1 MIKQTISA
9 ISIAVL
15 TTLASAVTTNAAII
29 PSDTDVIVSEND
41 DTSKEATDEVAID
54 KIIAIENSVKLT
66 DKIVAENRNKN
77 IMLSPTSLN
86 FALGMIAEGAKG
98 ETKEALKEY
107 LGTDDFAAYAT
118 K

>member
-1 MIKQTISA
+1 MTKQK
-9 ISIAVL
+9 L
-15 TTLASAVTTNAAII
+15 TAMAMAALTALTPAATTNAAIV

-41 DTSKEATDEVAID
+41 DTSKEATDEVTID
-54 KIIAIENSVKLT
+54 KIMAIENSVKLT
-66 DKIVAENRNKN
+66 DKIAAENRNKN

-107 LGTDDFAAYAT
+107 LGSH
-118 K
+118 

>member
-15 TTLASAVTTNAAII
+15 TTLAPAVTTNAAII

-66 DKIVAENRNKN
+66 DKIAAENRNKRRKRGDKRSFKRISWN
-77 IMLSPTSLN
+77 R
-86 FALGMIAEGAKG
+86 
-98 ETKEALKEY
+98 
-107 LGTDDFAAYAT
+107 
-118 K
+118 